1 MYMRRNMVQAMID
14 ISEHTNRVLNIVKA
28 KFGLKDKS
36 QAINVVVNEYEQ
48 TRLEPELRPEYKVKL
63 AKIMNGKHFSREDLR
78 RGRLIMYKDLYSEE
92 ITKKLM
98 K

>member
-63 AKIMNGKHFSREDLR
+63 AKIMNGKHFSREDF
-78 RGRLIMYKDLYSEE
+78 EE
-92 ITKKLM
+92 EVA
-98 K
+98 